1 VRADGAQS
9 GRSSAF
15 INTKRTMKFPTL
27 LLCAAGAP
35 LLVGCASFSADGG
48 VGDVARMT
56 SDRIAQ
62 PAALTR
68 GQDVRAEVAA
78 LLSKP
83 LTPDAA
89 VRIALLENPGLQA
102 DLAELA
108 IAEAD
113 FVQTGRLPNPRFGFG
128 RVRGGG
134 ETEINRGL
142 SFDLAALLTLPVRG
156 KIERRR
162 FEQAK
167 LQAAMQAVTLAADTR
182 KAYYTAVAAAQAAA
196 FSDKVRASSEAA
208 AELATRMR
216 AAGNWSA
223 LDAARERAYY
233 QDAVTQ
239 QAQARLQA
247 ITAREALVRLLG
259 VADPALQVTLPDRLP
274 DLPAQPRAP
283 ENAEAQALAQRLDV
297 LIARQDAEA
306 TAQAL
311 GLTRATGF
319 INVFEA
325 GYANKSTT
333 GAPRQNGY
341 EVSLELPLFD
351 WGGARVAR
359 AEASYMQ
366 AVHRTSDVAV
376 RARSEVRQ
384 AYAAYTTAYDIARRY
399 RDEVVPLRKQIADE
413 VLLRYNGMLAS
424 TFELLAESREQLAS
438 VNAAIAAQRDFWIA
452 DTNLQSAMNAGG
464 AIDARTAQ

>member
-1 VRADGAQS
+1 
-9 GRSSAF
+9 
-15 INTKRTMKFPTL
+15 MKLPTL

-35 LLVGCASFSADGG
+35 LLVGCASFSQDGG
-48 VGDVARMT
+48 IKDVARMT
-56 SDRIAQ
+56 SERIAQ
-62 PAALTR
+62 PAPLKR
-68 GQDVRAEVAA
+68 GQDAHAEVAA

-83 LTPDAA
+83 LSLEAA
-89 VRIALLENPGLQA
+89 VRIALLDNPGLQA
-102 DLAELA
+102 NLGELS

-113 FVQTGRLPNPRFGFG
+113 LVQAGRLPNPRLSFG

-134 ETEINRGL
+134 ETEIDRGL

-156 KIERRR
+156 KIETRR

-167 LQAAMQAVTLAADTR
+167 LQAALQAVTLAADTR
-182 KAYYTAVAAAQAAA
+182 KAWYTAVAAAQASS
-196 FSDKVRASSEAA
+196 FSDQVRESAEAA
-208 AELATRMR
+208 AQLAARMR

-247 ITAREALVRLLG
+247 VTAREALARLLG
-259 VADPALQVTLPDRLP
+259 VGDPALDFTLPDRLP
-274 DLPAQPRAP
+274 DLPAQPRAQA
-283 ENAEAQALAQRLDV
+283 NAEARALSERLDV

-319 INVFEA
+319 IDVFDA

-333 GAPRQNGY
+333 GAARQNGY
-341 EVSLELPLFD
+341 QVALELPLFD
-351 WGGARVAR
+351 WGGARVVR

-366 AVHRTSDVAV
+366 AVQRTSEVAV
-376 RARSEVRQ
+376 KARSEVRL
-384 AYAAYTTAYDIARRY
+384 AYVAYRTSYDIARRY

-464 AIDARTAQ
+464 STDARTAQ